1 MENNNV
7 DFGQA
12 QRSNAAAI
20 VNSDN
25 VVCPKCGSK
34 LFKEV
39 VVLKKVSPIIT
50 GAQSET
56 LYPIPL
62 SCCAECGTIPTEFLD
77 KPNADKILGEDHK
90 ETTKQEETKSN
101 LIIQ

>member
-1 MENNNV
+1 MDSNNI
-7 DFGQA
+7 DLGQA

-20 VNSDN
+20 VNSEN

-50 GAQSET
+50 GAQTET

-62 SCCAECGTIPTEFLD
+62 YCCAECGTIPTEFLD
-77 KPNADKILGEDHK
+77 KPNAAKILGDDK
-90 ETTKQEETKSN
+90 EEKSKEENTKSS
-101 LIIQ
+101 LII